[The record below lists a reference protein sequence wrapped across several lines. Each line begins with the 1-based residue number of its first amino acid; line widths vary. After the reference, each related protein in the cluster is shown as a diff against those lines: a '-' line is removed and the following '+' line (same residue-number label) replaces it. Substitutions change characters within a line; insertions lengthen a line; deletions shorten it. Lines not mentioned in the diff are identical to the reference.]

1 MDEAVEQGLGVSLLP
16 RRLVGSGHRLLD
28 GMAGFAPVPDVE
40 VALHVRAQLSAPG
53 RRLAEGLCEVC
64 GTLLGVS

>member
-1 MDEAVEQGLGVSLLP
+1 
-16 RRLVGSGHRLLD
+16 
-28 GMAGFAPVPDVE
+28 MAGFAPVPDVE